1 MRHII
6 LMLVTQVLVL
16 TSGDVTIGDAGAGQ
30 EPRAQPLS
38 DKRTQG
44 PPGVTH
50 GKCEP
55 ITIPLCANI
64 GPYHCDNNN
73 KQ

>member
-30 EPRAQPLS
+30 GQEPRAQPLS
-38 DKRTQG
+38 DKR

-64 GPYHCDNNN
+64 GP
-73 KQ
+73 